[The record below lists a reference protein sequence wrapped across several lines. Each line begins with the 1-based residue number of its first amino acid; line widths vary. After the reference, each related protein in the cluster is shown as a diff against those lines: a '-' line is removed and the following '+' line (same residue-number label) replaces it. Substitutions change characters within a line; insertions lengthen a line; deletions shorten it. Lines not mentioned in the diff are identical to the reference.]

1 MTDMAQRRALV
12 VAAGESVRL
21 GLNHGT
27 TGNLSV
33 RSPGGFLI
41 IPTGSRCDRITA
53 ADLVAMD
60 LDGNVRGGGGA
71 PSSEWRLHRD
81 LYQARPDVGG
91 VVHSHP
97 VFATTLACHRMH
109 LPAVHYMI
117 AVTGASSVQ
126 CARYATFG
134 TAELSDAVLEAI
146 GAARAC
152 LLANHGMVAVGAD
165 LGQALRVAT
174 EVESV
179 AELYWRALQI
189 GTPTILSDAELA
201 AVHAKF
207 ASYGPPAP
215 PPP

>member
-146 GAARAC
+146 EAARLPDA
-152 LLANHGMVAVGAD
+152 LLRKKLDRLAARLRAAAKD
-165 LGQALRVAT
+165 LPID
-174 EVESV
+174 
-179 AELYWRALQI
+179 ELQRREKRYRALFPLP
-189 GTPTILSDAELA
+189 GDPWRGD
-201 AVHAKF
+201 
-207 ASYGPPAP
+207 
-215 PPP
+215 